1 MGCHFCRHKEE
12 LITRMNYFAP
22 EENEIVLKDYSS
34 PNDSILDIIE
44 SKQNFFTKIQL
55 VDFVNLLEQFDIE
68 TFCVIIDEPMHTN
81 FSSDDEFLDKSME
94 LKEFIIFIENNILTL
109 DDLSNSIKKNGV
121 NFFKR
126 FCIEMYKSLESK
138 LKEHKYS
145 NIDINIIKRRNILA
159 FGILFCDCENIEKIK
174 LFFDI
179 FKDKERKEFT
189 KNESI
194 NDFLITLFLLGSYC
208 IINTRNNLFDE
219 KKEIKILEKD
229 ELLSYYKI
237 YELNNCEK
245 LVEVFNETFFK
256 KENYNWQD
264 FKNQFEDIDNGF
276 GWILSSKGIR
286 RKLEDNEKI
295 INNIS

>member
-1 MGCHFCRHKEE
+1 MGCRFCRHKEE
-12 LITRMNYFAP
+12 LITKINYLAP

-34 PNDSILDIIE
+34 SNDALLEIIE

-68 TFCVIIDEPMHTN
+68 SCGVITDEPMHTH
-81 FSSDDEFLDKSME
+81 FSSEDEFLDKSME
-94 LKEFIIFIENNILTL
+94 LKEFIIFIETNILTL
-109 DDLSNSIKKNGV
+109 DDLSNTIKVNGV
-121 NFFKR
+121 IFFKR

-138 LKEHKYS
+138 LKEHKNS
-145 NIDINIIKRRNILA
+145 NINVGLIKRRNILA

-174 LFFDI
+174 LLFDI
-179 FKDKERKEFT
+179 FKDNEKKEFI
-189 KNESI
+189 KNELI

-219 KKEIKILEKD
+219 KKEIKKLEKD
-229 ELLSYYKI
+229 ELLSLFKI
-237 YELNNCEK
+237 YELNNCQK
-245 LVEVFNETFFK
+245 LVELFNEIFFK

-286 RKLEDNEKI
+286 RKLEENEKI

>member
-1 MGCHFCRHKEE
+1 MGCRFCRHKEE
-12 LITRMNYFAP
+12 LITKINYLAP

-34 PNDSILDIIE
+34 PNDALLDIIE

-68 TFCVIIDEPMHTN
+68 TCGVITDEPMHTN
-81 FSSDDEFLDKSME
+81 FSSEDEFLDKSME
-94 LKEFIIFIENNILTL
+94 LKEFIIFIETNILTL
-109 DDLSNSIKKNGV
+109 DDLSNAIKVNGV
-121 NFFKR
+121 IFFKR

-138 LKEHKYS
+138 LKEHKNS
-145 NIDINIIKRRNILA
+145 NINVSLIKRRNILA

-179 FKDKERKEFT
+179 FKDNEKKEFI
-189 KNESI
+189 KNELI

-219 KKEIKILEKD
+219 KKEIKKLEKD
-229 ELLSYYKI
+229 ELLNLYKI
-237 YELNNCEK
+237 YELNNCQK
-245 LVEVFNETFFK
+245 LVELFNEIFFK

-286 RKLEDNEKI
+286 RKLEENEKV

>member
-1 MGCHFCRHKEE
+1 MGCHFCLRKEG
-12 LITRMNYFAP
+12 LIARMNYLAP
-22 EENEIVLKDYSS
+22 DENEIVLKDYSS
-34 PNDSILDIIE
+34 PNDIHLDIIE

-68 TFCVIIDEPMHTN
+68 TSGVITDEPMHTN
-81 FSSDDEFLDKSME
+81 FSSEDEFLDKSME

-109 DDLSNSIKKNGV
+109 DDLTNSIKENGV
-121 NFFKR
+121 IFFKR

-138 LKEHKYS
+138 LKEHKNS
-145 NIDINIIKRRNILA
+145 NIDINLIKRRNILA

-179 FKDKERKEFT
+179 FKDEE
-189 KNESI
+189 KNELTKDELI

-219 KKEIKILEKD
+219 KKEIKKLEKD
-229 ELLSYYKI
+229 ELLNLYKI
-237 YELNNCEK
+237 CELSSCQK
-245 LVEVFNETFFK
+245 LVDIFNETFFIR
-256 KENYNWQD
+256 ENFNWHD

-286 RKLEDNEKI
+286 RKLEENEKI